1 MNGLTGML
9 KRADIGTV
17 GRHQVD
23 VDVVGHGCAPVAEL
37 GADALDRGDPVR
49 HVARV
54 AAKTV
59 ESYRTRIMKKL
70 DTPNTAGIVR
80 YAIRQGLIQV

>member
-1 MNGLTGML
+1 
-9 KRADIGTV
+9 
-17 GRHQVD
+17 
-23 VDVVGHGCAPVAEL
+23 
-37 GADALDRGDPVR
+37 
-49 HVARV
+49 VARV

-80 YAIRQGLIQV
+80 YAIRQGLIHV

>member
-1 MNGLTGML
+1 MDVRRWPSWELTCW
-9 KRADIGTV
+9 IG
-17 GRHQVD
+17 
-23 VDVVGHGCAPVAEL
+23 A
-37 GADALDRGDPVR
+37 VR

>member
-1 MNGLTGML
+1 M
-9 KRADIGTV
+9 
-17 GRHQVD
+17 
-23 VDVVGHGCAPVAEL
+23 AEL
-37 GADALDRGDPVR
+37 GADVLDRGDPVR